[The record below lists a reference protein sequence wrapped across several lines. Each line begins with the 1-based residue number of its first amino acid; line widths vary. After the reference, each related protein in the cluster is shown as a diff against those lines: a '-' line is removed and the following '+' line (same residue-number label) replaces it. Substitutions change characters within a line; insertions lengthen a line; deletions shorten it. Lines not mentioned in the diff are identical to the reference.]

1 MSATISPLRA
11 TAAGR
16 AAVAAV
22 EPCATVRVLGS
33 ALSLRPVRD
42 ASPGIAAGS
51 ADSLERA
58 IALYER
64 RQWGAAFAILS
75 RLADRHDPAAAK
87 LALLM
92 LRYGESL
99 YGTRF
104 SALPQQ
110 IARWARQVI
119 DAAPAAASAPP
130 KAADVYHRAA

>member
-11 TAAGR
+11 STPGR
-16 AAVAAV
+16 AAVAAA

-42 ASPGIAAGS
+42 ATPGIAAGS
-51 ADSLERA
+51 TDSLERA

-75 RLADRHDPAAAK
+75 RLADRRDPAAAK

-104 SALPQQ
+104 TALPQQ
-110 IARWARQVI
+110 IARWATQVI
-119 DAAPAAASAPP
+119 DATPAGVSAQPVAAT
-130 KAADVYHRAA
+130 VYHRAA